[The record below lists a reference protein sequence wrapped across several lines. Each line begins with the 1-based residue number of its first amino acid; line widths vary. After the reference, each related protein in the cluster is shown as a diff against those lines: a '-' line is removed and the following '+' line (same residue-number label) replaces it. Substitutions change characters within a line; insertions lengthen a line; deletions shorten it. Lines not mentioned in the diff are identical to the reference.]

1 MEYTTYNFDNFNYT
15 DILITIKPNTLF
27 YRGIR
32 DLKAIKN
39 FDILRKDVPIYLASK
54 ESAKKYSDDNDS
66 NIFSISVNEYIK
78 IIDIRKIQHILQ
90 IVLDSYIYK
99 KNDTEFK
106 THMEIFSLA
115 LGLVDYKTQV
125 IEFDRIAREQKWI
138 EDPNISNG
146 INRMKQFFN
155 DKINTYKMARG
166 PLTKLGFRIALTD
179 VDALV
184 VLFLK
189 ELFGDYCDGYIAP
202 KMFSPLQP
210 EFYINEELVLFDTKK
225 LVVVDSSIIPKKKDI
240 DILLYNF
247 ENILV
252 NFKYQDK
259 LNFKMF
265 MQKGGS
271 RDTRLLSLGRDKNE
285 DFYDE
290 KKMKKNNRLVKRLA
304 KKLIKNRVINDYD
317 SDDIQRKLELRES
330 NYPAFKLNVPL
341 NLKSL

>member
-1 MEYTTYNFDNFNYT
+1 
-15 DILITIKPNTLF
+15 
-27 YRGIR
+27 
-32 DLKAIKN
+32 
-39 FDILRKDVPIYLASK
+39 
-54 ESAKKYSDDNDS
+54 
-66 NIFSISVNEYIK
+66 
-78 IIDIRKIQHILQ
+78 
-90 IVLDSYIYK
+90 
-99 KNDTEFK
+99 
-106 THMEIFSLA
+106 
-115 LGLVDYKTQV
+115 
-125 IEFDRIAREQKWI
+125 
-138 EDPNISNG
+138 
-146 INRMKQFFN
+146 
-155 DKINTYKMARG
+155 MARG